1 LDSEATPRHRS
12 SKSAAAVVE
21 VARRSLEYYRLRLLG
36 GDHLGLHHLI
46 AMEIRTLERF
56 TPMFPD
62 VATSLISLRRDLIE
76 LAQRGD
82 FGRSPSGLIR
92 TGKASAP
99 RD

>member
-1 LDSEATPRHRS
+1 
-12 SKSAAAVVE
+12 
-21 VARRSLEYYRLRLLG
+21 
-36 GDHLGLHHLI
+36 
-46 AMEIRTLERF
+46 MEIRTLERF